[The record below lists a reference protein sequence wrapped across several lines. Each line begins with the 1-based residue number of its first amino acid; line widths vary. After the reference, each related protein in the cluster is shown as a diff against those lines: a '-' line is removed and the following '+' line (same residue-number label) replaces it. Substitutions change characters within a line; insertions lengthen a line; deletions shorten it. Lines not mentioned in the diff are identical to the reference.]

1 MNRWIA
7 AVVLMLMS
15 GAAHAQKSVVEG
27 YQTYQNPGLQFSG
40 VGGQGEVAGFSQG
53 NVTTASVA
61 VSSFIIGTYSA
72 PWPTSPGWVT
82 VENQSNSS
90 GILYVAPLGG
100 TCSTTT
106 DIPIAVGGSYSFL
119 NPSSA
124 MTVCSSSTA
133 TADIIW
139 KGPGISPPIPGAYP
153 GAALDYNFATGN
165 YYPAT
170 FSLTVTSA
178 VDASGTWH
186 QFASGVARITSG
198 VGLTVEESRTNSI
211 RSNVSATNWT
221 LSTLNNVTL
230 SAGSPFV
237 SQGVTFVPVTL
248 NGTANASSTVCP
260 ILLEATTQIS
270 AAQNQVWSES
280 AFVTTSGRVPAVLLD
295 INERNSGG
303 TSVNDNQTAISPS
316 AIFTRYQTSA
326 SLSNSGTAYTV
337 PEICFTTV
345 NTTAYSGTI
354 NIGWPQIEKVS
365 IATTAAQA
373 FASTPIV
380 TSGSAATRAADV
392 ITVSLPSGACSASVC
407 SMIATGTPAAPAGY
421 TQNQVIGRID
431 DGSSANINALF
442 RGSVS
447 GNPYLFQFIASTG
460 YGGITPGTVWSSSTS
475 GKMADL
481 LTPTSGIIVFNNGTP
496 ASQTTPSLPA
506 FTTLRF
512 GFDLGGSAFFNGT
525 IARVAVASVSLL
537 ND

>member
-1 MNRWIA
+1 MIFRAILGLLLLA
-7 AVVLMLMS
+7 
-15 GAAHAQKSVVEG
+15 GAAQAQNLPTGPLAGSLG
-27 YQTYQNPGLQFSG
+27 IYGPSASG
-40 VGGQGEVAGFSQG
+40 FPS
-53 NVTTASVA
+53 
-61 VSSFIIGTYSA
+61 
-72 PWPTSPGWVT
+72 
-82 VENQSNSS
+82 
-90 GILYVAPLGG
+90 
-100 TCSTTT
+100 
-106 DIPIAVGGSYSFL
+106 
-119 NPSSA
+119 PSSSVNA
-124 MTVCSSSTA
+124 N
-133 TADIIW
+133 I
-139 KGPGISPPIPGAYP
+139 YP
-153 GAALDYNFATGN
+153 GATLDFNFASGFF
-165 YYPAT
+165 YPASA
-170 FSLTVTSA
+170 SLTVTSAGPGTA

-280 AFVTTSGRVPAVLLD
+280 AFVTTSGKVPAVLLD

-354 NIGWPQIEKVS
+354 NIGWPQMEQNS
-365 IATTAAQA
+365 GSENSSQA
-373 FASTPIV
+373 FATTPIV
-380 TSGSAATRAADV
+380 TTGSAVTRARDV
-392 ITVSLPSGACSASVC
+392 VAVTVPTNACSSTQCSVIGTATPENPNPAFGQNLFDLNDGTSNNRLTIGRFGVNFQPSLTQTIAGAIYGSILPVVNWIQFAQGKISALATPSSGIVIFNNQYSANQTVPSLPSFSQA
-407 SMIATGTPAAPAGY
+407 Y
-421 TQNQVIGRID
+421 IGSQI
-431 DGSSANINALF
+431 
-442 RGSVS
+442 
-447 GNPYLFQFIASTG
+447 GNPCCM
-460 YGGITPGTVWSSSTS
+460 W
-475 GKMADL
+475 
-481 LTPTSGIIVFNNGTP
+481 
-496 ASQTTPSLPA
+496 
-506 FTTLRF
+506 
-512 GFDLGGSAFFNGT
+512 NGT